1 MRSYQNFEF
10 PYPLIESS
18 VPDDLGLVIVIP
30 AFKEPDIILTL
41 RSLLDNRIADGKT
54 EVITVLNQSEN
65 SSSEIDDLHHSQF
78 AELNEWGKH
87 NSTEKLR
94 FHTIFADKIPQKT
107 AGVGTA
113 RKIGMDEAYR
123 RLKSCG
129 NLQGII
135 ACLDA
140 DCLVAENYIE
150 TLMRESL
157 KNDHIRA
164 YSIYFEHDICEK
176 DKAITEYELHLRY
189 YINMQ
194 RLTGLPFAYYTVGS
208 SMAVR
213 AWAYAAA
220 FGMNRKKAG
229 EDFYFLQKFIKTG
242 DFRELNTT
250 KVIPSARQSDRVPF
264 GTGRAMLENSAISE
278 ELKTYNPRSFYDLCS
293 VTGNIDLARAD
304 TAGFMNLLSAPVADF
319 LIRNDIE
326 SKLAEIRSHTSD
338 STMFRKRF
346 YTWFDAF
353 RLMKYLHFMRDNH
366 YENIPVSLAT
376 ISLFEKLGKRYP
388 DELFDRLIALRSIDR
403 QQL

>member
-1 MRSYQNFEF
+1 MM
-10 PYPLIESS
+10 ESIT
-18 VPDDLGLVIVIP
+18 IVIP

-41 RSLLDNRIADGKT
+41 RSLLNNRVTDSTT

-65 SSSEIDDLHHSQF
+65 STTEIDDLHRSQF
-78 AELNEWGKH
+78 EELNEWGNA
-87 NSTEKLR
+87 NSNEKLR
-94 FHTIFADKIPQKT
+94 FFTVFADKIPHKL

-164 YSIYFEHDICEK
+164 YSIYFEHEICEK
-176 DKAITEYELHLRY
+176 DQAITEYELHLRY

-194 RLTGLPFAYYTVGS
+194 RLAGLPFAYYTVGS

-220 FGMNRKKAG
+220 FGMNRRKAG

-250 KVIPSARQSDRVPF
+250 KVIPSARVSDRVPF
-264 GTGRAMLENSAISE
+264 GTGRAMLEKSGISE
-278 ELKTYNPRSFYDLCS
+278 ELKTYNHRSFDDLTS
-293 VTGNIDLARAD
+293 MTANIDLGRSD
-304 TAGFMNLLSAPVADF
+304 TPGFMNMLSAPVAEF
-319 LIRNDIE
+319 LIKNGIE
-326 SKLAEIRSHTSD
+326 SKLAEIKAHTTD
-338 STMFRKRF
+338 SAMFRKRF
-346 YTWFDAF
+346 YIWFDAF
-353 RLMKYLHFMRDNH
+353 RLMKYLHFMRDNY
-366 YENIPVSLAT
+366 YENIPVGSAT
-376 ISLFEKLGKRYP
+376 VSLFEKLETRCP
-388 DELFDRLIALRSIDR
+388 DKLLDRLKIIRERDR
-403 QQL
+403 KSQNFQDQGNS